1 MSNNWSKLS
10 SRDLIRF
17 HVLNEF
23 PRTFSAHLVRRK
35 KLENILLHLH
45 FRSQANSMNQSF
57 TFYEDVSEQ
66 EIIEFQHLTKVF
78 STAFNFVLL

>member
-10 SRDLIRF
+10 SLDLIRF

-45 FRSQANSMNQSF
+45 FKSQASSMNQSF
-57 TFYEDVSEQ
+57 TFNEDCLS
-66 EIIEFQHLTKVF
+66 
-78 STAFNFVLL
+78 ARRY